1 MSSAK
6 ESLRNTIELLSEKEA
21 RQIMQLARI
30 VKDKKEGSIT
40 MRHLAIDGTFTV
52 PLKRPKSFRIVQ
64 PIKGRGCAASKL
76 LVEDRR

>member
-30 VKDKKEGSIT
+30 LKDKKEGSLT
-40 MRHLAIDGTFTV
+40 MRHLTIDGTFTV
-52 PLKRPKSFRIVQ
+52 PLKRPKSFRIVH